1 MNEENFWGDENFL
14 KEVIEFE
21 QLVLSSC
28 TQNANQIQTQNHHH
42 PPSSSNSPPPQQHH
56 QLLFPAPPPTDS
68 LRYSPPREL
77 SQRTADFG
85 TALTERPVNGVFAQ
99 CPAPSTPTRRA
110 RASDRAKD
118 LEIDRLKKELGRVSK
133 QLIELE
139 HECLE
144 LKKERNKED
153 KPVDSRNEAQVAQF
167 QSLKTVRLECEIPV
181 AAHQGAPQDFHNA
194 NALDDNIAKSSCKA
208 VAVQADLHT
217 CLDLSKKLQGIW
229 APPSDNFGRNMMSK
243 LFVDCPS
250 DFNALFGFMSVDS
263 SCKRVSR
270 LAVEGSSDASKVSTL
285 YSAVTKIS
293 NGMMPLET
301 LFEPLFDLCR
311 VENDVIAHRSLHILH
326 VLLKHLLTFER
337 KSEGRENVM
346 VEGLDSRSNIKQFM
360 DGDEASNATS
370 IPASIRFSE
379 EETIC
384 TKGQRNN
391 ESSMPFSCINWLS
404 LFELM
409 STIAMKSCEESVRLE
424 AVSIMNLILMRSDA
438 YTQREKFGQILVF
451 ETISQLLKKEIGL
464 HVQKETVQLLYLL
477 LNCPKLL
484 VTFCSEFSGGESVSA
499 ANDNYQSNSSF
510 KVFSMILEGL
520 ADCIACCGN
529 GLLDL
534 ELQRNAIIL
543 LAFIASSGKY
553 GFNILVNHQLSREAT
568 FLMLILQLIV
578 SEIDIEATVY
588 TKSDETFRARTL
600 LMREVLI
607 LLNRLV
613 SNSLYSATFLRA
625 LTINRDMASLTID
638 LATRLSK
645 REHNQGWSD
654 SMFKQMRE
662 SEIVDLGRVFKKRVF
677 AYLGDN
683 VR

>member
-28 TQNANQIQTQNHHH
+28 TQNANQIQTQNHHP

-56 QLLFPAPPPTDS
+56 QLLLPAPPPTDS

-85 TALTERPVNGVFAQ
+85 SALTERSVNGVFAQ

-118 LEIDRLKKELGRVSK
+118 LEIDRLKKELGHVSK

-153 KPVDSRNEAQVAQF
+153 KAVDSRNEAQVAQF
-167 QSLKTVRLECEIPV
+167 QSLKTVREHEIPV
-181 AAHQGAPQDFHNA
+181 AAHQWAPQDFLNA
-194 NALDDNIAKSSCKA
+194 NALDDNIGLQRAKSNCKA
-208 VAVQADLHT
+208 AAVQADLHT
-217 CLDLSKKLQGIW
+217 CLDLSRKLQGIW
-229 APPSDNFGRNMMSK
+229 APPSDNFGRSIMSK
-243 LFVDCPS
+243 LFVDCPA
-250 DFNALFGFMSVDS
+250 DFNALFGSMSVDL
-263 SCKRVSR
+263 SCKMVSC
-270 LAVEGSSDASKVSTL
+270 LAVEGSSDASKVSSL

-311 VENDVIAHRSLHILH
+311 VENDVIAYRCLHILH

-346 VEGLDSRSNIKQFM
+346 VEGLDSRSNIMQFL
-360 DGDEASNATS
+360 DGDEASNATRL
-370 IPASIRFSE
+370 PASIRFSE

-384 TKGQRNN
+384 MKGHRNN
-391 ESSMPFSCINWLS
+391 DSSMPLSCINWVS

-424 AVSIMNLILMRSDA
+424 AVSIMNVIFMRSDA
-438 YTQREKFGQILVF
+438 YTEREKFGQILVF
-451 ETISQLLKKEIGL
+451 ETISQLLKKEVGS

-484 VTFCSEFSGGESVSA
+484 VTFCSECSGGGEC
-499 ANDNYQSNSSF
+499 Q
-510 KVFSMILEGL
+510 
-520 ADCIACCGN
+520 CC
-529 GLLDL
+529 
-534 ELQRNAIIL
+534 
-543 LAFIASSGKY
+543 
-553 GFNILVNHQLSREAT
+553 
-568 FLMLILQLIV
+568 
-578 SEIDIEATVY
+578 
-588 TKSDETFRARTL
+588 
-600 LMREVLI
+600 
-607 LLNRLV
+607 
-613 SNSLYSATFLRA
+613 
-625 LTINRDMASLTID
+625 
-638 LATRLSK
+638 
-645 REHNQGWSD
+645 
-654 SMFKQMRE
+654 
-662 SEIVDLGRVFKKRVF
+662 
-677 AYLGDN
+677 
-683 VR
+683 